1 MPAFGDMQ
9 LAAISPAAVR
19 DWYADLLP
27 GKPAMRAQTYALL
40 RTIFNTALADEL
52 VDANPCRVRG
62 AGSTTRAKKIRPATV
77 AELVELAAAMPDR
90 LRLTVPLASWCA
102 LRFGEIIELRRSDV
116 DLDDEVI
123 RVRRAASK
131 IVGVPGG
138 HVVGEP
144 KSRAGIRDV
153 SIPPHLLEAVEAHLA
168 EHVGPQ
174 RDSLLFPSVPG
185 GDHHLWLPSMWRYF
199 DKARRSAGRPDLRFH
214 DLRHTGLTMAAAT
227 GATLAEL
234 MARAGHSTVGAALKY
249 QHAAQSRDR
258 EIAALLSKLAE
269 DKIRRN
275 SNNSGL
281 PRSPL

>member
-1 MPAFGDMQ
+1 
-9 LAAISPAAVR
+9 
-19 DWYADLLP
+19 
-27 GKPAMRAQTYALL
+27 MRAQTYALL

-123 RVRRAASK
+123 RVRRVASK

-258 EIAALLSKLAE
+258 EIAALLSKLAD